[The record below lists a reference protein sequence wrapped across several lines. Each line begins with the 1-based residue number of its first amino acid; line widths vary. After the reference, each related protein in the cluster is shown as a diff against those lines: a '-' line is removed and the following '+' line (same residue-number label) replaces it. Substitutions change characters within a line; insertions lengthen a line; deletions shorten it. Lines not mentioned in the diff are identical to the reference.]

1 MKKRFALVE
10 FVAILLLVYSCSS
23 PKYFHDQS
31 SFERQK
37 ELKKDRSGNIASDI
51 GIGIL
56 STFSSAAFEV
66 DLGWYP
72 SEQEFKKIKL
82 NNPSSDTIYVNM
94 LTDVYWDEN
103 NYCDFM
109 DIRIPPHE
117 KCKVLVPLNANYNL
131 YFSNT
136 PQSDDDEML
145 EVFTNAIKKLT
156 LTPGLT
162 IINDS
167 TMRNQ

>member
-10 FVAILLLVYSCSS
+10 FVAIFLLVYSCSS

-82 NNPSSDTIYVNM
+82 NNPSKDTIYVNM

>member
-1 MKKRFALVE
+1 MKNR
-10 FVAILLLVYSCSS
+10 ICLLPFIAAFLFIFSCSS

-37 ELKKDRSGNIASDI
+37 ELKKDRSGNVASDI

-56 STFSSAAFEV
+56 SAFSSAAFEV

-82 NNPSSDTIYVNM
+82 NNPTRDTVYVNM

-103 NYCDFM
+103 DYCDFM
-109 DIRIPPHE
+109 DIRIPPNE
-117 KCKVLVPLNANYNL
+117 NCKVLVPLNANYNL

-136 PQSDDDEML
+136 SESDDDEMI
-145 EVFTNAIKKLT
+145 EVFTNDIKNISLK
-156 LTPGLT
+156 PGL
-162 IINDS
+162 ISLND
-167 TMRNQ
+167 TTNLNQ